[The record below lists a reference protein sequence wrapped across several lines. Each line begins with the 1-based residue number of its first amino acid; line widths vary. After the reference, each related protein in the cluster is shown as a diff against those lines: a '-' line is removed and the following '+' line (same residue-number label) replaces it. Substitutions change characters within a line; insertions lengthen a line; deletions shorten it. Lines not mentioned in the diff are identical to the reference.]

1 VTGASRWVFP
11 FDPPVPPGE
20 GDNLALAVNTVD
32 GTVVYDV
39 AIAGV
44 WVTDDEPVETASPSR
59 PADRAPSG

>member
-1 VTGASRWVFP
+1 
-11 FDPPVPPGE
+11 VPPGE